1 MARVRIGP
9 VRVGGGRKASLTFGA
24 GPFGVTVGG
33 RRKRNG
39 SLSYPN
45 YDNDWEAN
53 PATPAQAARYNFQE
67 VSTKMWGGIIFGLE
81 MLLLGTSMVVSSFTP
96 RFYNV
101 LAACSILFSLRLFVL
116 WSRHRKAQKSENPSK
131 SLLKAWEKV
140 EDGHNPSSVP
150 LLGSFIKSR
159 DSERERIR
167 QLEESEGFHT
177 SNRLRTRKTTRV
189 SFRAMIFINFALSIL
204 IFLTFRLVLL
214 TVNQDLTQLRRPDS
228 QTSGSTTGKSL
239 GELESYMTTLQTPLV
254 LLNIALL
261 VAFVLVLRTANFVNL
276 FKNMIKQI
284 KTEASSDRGKKL
296 KTDFNAQ
303 IKATV
308 PASLRSRVYG
318 NEQQLEKAKI
328 ESERADA
335 LRARLRESQ
344 SRNPKA

>member
-33 RRKRNG
+33 KRKRSG

-45 YDNDWEAN
+45 YDNEGEVN

-67 VSTKMWGGIIFGLE
+67 VSIKMWGGILFGLE
-81 MLLLGTSMVVSSFTP
+81 MLLLGTSFVVSSFTP
-96 RFYNV
+96 RFYIV
-101 LAACSILFSLRLFVL
+101 LAVCNILFSLRLFVL

-140 EDGHNPSSVP
+140 EDGHDPSSIP
-150 LLGSFIKSR
+150 LLGSFINSR

-167 QLEESEGFHT
+167 QLEESEGFHA
-177 SNRLRTRKTTRV
+177 SNRLRTRKTTKV
-189 SFRAMIFINFALSIL
+189 SFRAMIFINFALSIIL
-204 IFLTFRLVLL
+204 FLTFRLALGV
-214 TVNQDLTQLRRPDS
+214 VNQDLTQLRRPDS

-239 GELESYMTTLQTPLV
+239 SELESYLATLQTPLV

-276 FKNMIKQI
+276 FKNLIQRIKAE
-284 KTEASSDRGKKL
+284 TSSDRGKKL
-296 KTDFNAQ
+296 KADFNAQ

-308 PASLRSRVYG
+308 PTSLRSRVHG
-318 NEQQLEKAKI
+318 NKQELVKAEI
-328 ESERADA
+328 ESERIEA
-335 LRARLRESQ
+335 LRARLKESQ
-344 SRNPKA
+344 SRNPKE

>member
-1 MARVRIGP
+1 
-9 VRVGGGRKASLTFGA
+9 
-24 GPFGVTVGG
+24 
-33 RRKRNG
+33 
-39 SLSYPN
+39 
-45 YDNDWEAN
+45 
-53 PATPAQAARYNFQE
+53 
-67 VSTKMWGGIIFGLE
+67 MWGGILLSLE
-81 MLLLGTSMVVSSFTP
+81 ALLLGTSFVVSSFTP

-101 LAACSILFSLRLFVL
+101 LAVCNILFSLRLFVL

-131 SLLKAWEKV
+131 SLLNAWEKV

-167 QLEESEGFHT
+167 QLEESEGFHA
-177 SNRLRTRKTTRV
+177 SNRLRTRNVTRI

-204 IFLTFRLVLL
+204 LFLTFRLALGV
-214 TVNQDLTQLRRPDS
+214 VNQDLTQLRRPDS

-239 GELESYMTTLQTPLV
+239 QELESYMATLQTPLV

-276 FKNMIKQI
+276 FKNMIQGI
-284 KTEASSDRGKKL
+284 RAEASSERGKKF
-296 KTDFNAQ
+296 KADFNAQ

-308 PASLRSRVYG
+308 PTSLRSRVYG
-318 NEQQLEKAKI
+318 NEQESKKVNIDSGRLE
-328 ESERADA
+328 A